1 MFYKEGD
8 ISMTASEMRAIT
20 NQAGR
25 AEHERKA
32 YACFDKKIR
41 EAAMDGRNRIFFGFD
56 GGYIDE
62 DTGKWVSRD
71 VTGITREDG
80 KEHYK
85 KLGFRFEHVGV
96 IGGVMQARDQENIV
110 W

>member
-1 MFYKEGD
+1 
-8 ISMTASEMRAIT
+8 MTAREMREIT

-25 AEHERKA
+25 FKHERKA
-32 YACFDKKIR
+32 YAYFDKKIR
-41 EAAMDGRNRIFFGFD
+41 EAAMDGRNRIFFGFT
-56 GGYIDE
+56 GGYKDDE
-62 DTGKWVSRD
+62 TGKWVSSEESKL
-71 VTGITREDG
+71 TREDG

-96 IGGVMQARDQENIV
+96 IGGVMQDRDQEDIV